1 MLNLVNRSKLLE
13 TMKTINY
20 LISVKSVRFTGM
32 LYLLVII
39 CAGFSQGYVRGT
51 LIIPGEAVATANNII
66 QNKGLFQLGLTTDL
80 TAFLLD
86 AVIAVMLYQIF
97 KPFNKTLAMVS
108 SAFRLIAHPAIGS
121 LNLLNHYMALK
132 VLESDSLSNSFS
144 TTQVQDM
151 GAYFME
157 AHHYGYLIAG
167 AFFGVHCLLLA
178 ILIYKS
184 NVFPKVFGG
193 LFLGAGAGY
202 LIETFGNFNFPG
214 YEGYTALIVGIAAA
228 LAEVGLTL
236 YMLLKGTTTSYKNL
250 KET

>member
-1 MLNLVNRSKLLE
+1 MINVKKLANVNSIRL
-13 TMKTINY
+13 
-20 LISVKSVRFTGM
+20 TGI

-51 LIIPGEAVATANNII
+51 LIMPDDALATANNII
-66 QNKGLFQLGLTTDL
+66 QHKGLFQLGLTTDL
-80 TAFLLD
+80 IAFLLD
-86 AVIAVMLYQIF
+86 TVIAVMLYKIF
-97 KPFNKTLAMVS
+97 KPYNKMLAMLS

-132 VLESDSLSNSFS
+132 VLESDSLSNSFG

-151 GAYFME
+151 SAYFME

-193 LFLGAGAGY
+193 LMLGAAAGY
-202 LIETFGNFNFPG
+202 LIETFGNFNVPG
-214 YEGYTALIVGIAAA
+214 YEGYTALIVGVAAA
-228 LAEVGLTL
+228 LGEVGLTL
-236 YMLLKGTTTSYKNL
+236 YILIKGTTTSYKNL
-250 KET
+250 KELPL

>member
-1 MLNLVNRSKLLE
+1 MIQVKKLA
-13 TMKTINY
+13 
-20 LISVKSVRFTGM
+20 SVKSIRITGI

-51 LIIPGEAVATANNII
+51 LIIPDDALATADNII

-80 TAFLLD
+80 IAFLID
-86 AVIAVMLYQIF
+86 AIIAVMLYQIF

-108 SAFRLIAHPAIGS
+108 SALRLIAHPAIGS

-132 VLESDSLSNSFS
+132 VLETDNLSNSFS
-144 TTQVQDM
+144 ITQVQDM
-151 GAYFME
+151 SAYFME

-178 ILIYKS
+178 ILIYRS

-193 LFLGAGAGY
+193 LLLGATAGY
-202 LIETFGNFNFPG
+202 LLETFGNFNVPG
-214 YEGYTALIVGIAAA
+214 YEGYTALIVGVAAA
-228 LAEVGLTL
+228 LGELGLTL
-236 YMLLKGTTTSYKNL
+236 YILIKGTTASYKNL
-250 KET
+250 KKLPL

>member
-1 MLNLVNRSKLLE
+1 MKSIKSFASMKL
-13 TMKTINY
+13 I
-20 LISVKSVRFTGM
+20 RFTGA

-51 LIIPGEAVATANNII
+51 LIVPGNAVETASNIL
-66 QNKGLFQLGLTTDL
+66 QNKELFQLGLTTDL
-80 TAFLLD
+80 IAFLLD
-86 AVIAVMLYQIF
+86 AVIAILLYKIF

-132 VLESDSLSNSFS
+132 VLETDSLSNSFS
-144 TTQVQDM
+144 ITQVQNISTL
-151 GAYFME
+151 FME
-157 AHHYGYLIAG
+157 AHQYGYLIAG
-167 AFFGVHCLLLA
+167 TFFGVHCLLLA

-193 LFLGAGAGY
+193 LFLGAAAGY

-214 YEGYTALIVGIAAA
+214 YEGYTALIVGVSAAIG
-228 LAEVGLTL
+228 EVGLTL
-236 YMLLKGTTTSYKNL
+236 YMLIKGTTTSYKNL
-250 KET
+250 KNLPL

>member
-1 MLNLVNRSKLLE
+1 
-13 TMKTINY
+13 MKTITN
-20 LISVKSVRFTGM
+20 LISIKSIRLTGL

-51 LIIPGEAVATANNII
+51 LIVLDDAAATANNII

-80 TAFLLD
+80 IAFLID

-132 VLESDSLSNSFS
+132 VLENDGLLISFN
-144 TTQVQDM
+144 TTQIQDIS
-151 GAYFME
+151 AFFME

-167 AFFGVHCLLLA
+167 AFFGIHCLLLG
-178 ILIYKS
+178 ILIYKT

-193 LFLGAGAGY
+193 LLLGAAAGY

-214 YEGYTALIVGIAAA
+214 YEGYTALIVGVSAAIG
-228 LAEVGLTL
+228 EVGLTL
-236 YMLLKGTTTSYKNL
+236 YMLLKGTTKSYENV
-250 KET
+250 KELST

>member
-1 MLNLVNRSKLLE
+1 M
-13 TMKTINY
+13 
-20 LISVKSVRFTGM
+20 TGF

-51 LIIPGEAVATANNII
+51 LIIPDNAIATANNIV

-80 TAFLLD
+80 AAFLMD

-121 LNLLNHYMALK
+121 INLLNHYMAMK
-132 VLESDSLSNSFS
+132 VLDTHQLRDSFS
-144 TTQVQDM
+144 LEQLQEM
-151 GAYFME
+151 SSILME

-167 AFFGVHCLLLA
+167 GFFGIHCILLG

-184 NVFPKVFGG
+184 NVFPKFFGG
-193 LFLGAGAGY
+193 LLLGSGAGY
-202 LIETFGNFNFPG
+202 LLETFGNFNFPG
-214 YEGYTALIVGIAAA
+214 YEFYTAIIVGVAAA
-228 LAEVGLTL
+228 LGEVGITV
-236 YMLLKGTTTSYKNL
+236 YMLSKVATASYKRL
-250 KET
+250 RL